1 MRHIRLTAIFFLQA
15 ISTWA
20 TAPSRIAAFAT
31 TLIVLFLIDVWFHSS
46 GKNKF
51 CTEFQTEPVYVYTS
65 GTTWWVRR
73 SAEVP
78 TIPPIL
84 SQPALSNK
92 KMTFGLLSFVF
103 CLLSFRTSNNSNGP
117 YEKSKNHHQNF
128 HLSQNIFNIP
138 NVQYSLLFAVLNRG
152 ECLVVAYNYK
162 S

>member
-103 CLLSFRTSNNSNGP
+103 CLSAPPIIQMDRMKNPKTTTKIFIFRKIFLIFP
-117 YEKSKNHHQNF
+117 M
-128 HLSQNIFNIP
+128 FNILC
-138 NVQYSLLFAVLNRG
+138 SLLCWIVGN
-152 ECLVVAYNYK
+152 V
-162 S
+162 